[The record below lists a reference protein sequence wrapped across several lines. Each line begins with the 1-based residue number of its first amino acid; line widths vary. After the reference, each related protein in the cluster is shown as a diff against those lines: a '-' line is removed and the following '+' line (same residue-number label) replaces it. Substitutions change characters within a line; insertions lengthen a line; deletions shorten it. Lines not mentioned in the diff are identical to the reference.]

1 MSYFIELKGF
11 CIMTVY
17 ELIGHNLKESRTT
30 HGYTQERLANE
41 LNTSASHLRS
51 LEKGRGNPTV
61 KTLECLADTLGVPL
75 LQFFN
80 EENRSDE

>member
-1 MSYFIELKGF
+1 
-11 CIMTVY
+11 MTVY
-17 ELIGHNLKESRTT
+17 ELIGHNLKELRVIK
-30 HGYTQERLANE
+30 GYTQEGLANE

-75 LQFFN
+75 LQFFS
-80 EENRSDE
+80 EEETAGELDETQPNSGNH